1 MAKFTHESLRS
12 YYIRY
17 GVKFK
22 RPDYKFWKSTAE
34 NMDLK
39 AQQLEFVQTLGTYI
53 QKASY
58 DEIIYVNE
66 TTFNLW

>member
-1 MAKFTHESLRS
+1 
-12 YYIRY
+12 
-17 GVKFK
+17 VKFK

-58 DEIIYVNE
+58 DEIIYVDE